1 MFWANCKTKLLPLHF
16 VEYLEM
22 QMNIQWSDMRL
33 PKLLVPLQV
42 HLLIFPLLCSCD
54 FSYYDHDPNP
64 PKKDEKFF

>member
-1 MFWANCKTKLLPLHF
+1 
-16 VEYLEM
+16 
-22 QMNIQWSDMRL
+22 MRL

-42 HLLIFPLLCSCD
+42 HHLIFSLLCSCD